1 MTSIIM
7 RILSILPIVTAGI
20 CTIILLG
27 SLIGINVP
35 EQEQKVPLIPC
46 GIPGF
51 ETCPVGMAE
60 ENLSI
65 PGGMIF
71 LDLDATVGWERGD
84 VAWVGIVDAKWA
96 EEGECPPDDNG
107 LTDCESN
114 DFEYLAGGPDSE
126 NSFSYTLKP
135 GDTRF
140 VTGGKEGSLDLSS
153 QQVTVIIEVSL
164 ALWVEILLLIAIL
177 GLAGSALDM
186 NFPIV
191 SNFFK
196 REKKE

>member
-20 CTIILLG
+20 CTIMLLG

-96 EEGECPPDDNG
+96 
-107 LTDCESN
+107 
-114 DFEYLAGGPDSE
+114 
-126 NSFSYTLKP
+126 
-135 GDTRF
+135 R
-140 VTGGKEGSLDLSS
+140 
-153 QQVTVIIEVSL
+153 
-164 ALWVEILLLIAIL
+164 
-177 GLAGSALDM
+177 
-186 NFPIV
+186 IV
-191 SNFFK
+191 QK
-196 REKKE
+196 Y

>member
-1 MTSIIM
+1 MTSIVM
-7 RILSILPIVTAGI
+7 RILSILPIFTAGL
-20 CTIILLG
+20 CAIILLG
-27 SLIGINVP
+27 SLIGIPVP
-35 EQEQKVPLIPC
+35 EQQQKVPLIPC

-60 ENLSI
+60 DNLSI
-65 PGGMIF
+65 PWGMVL
-71 LDLDATVGWERGD
+71 LDLDADVQWERGD

-96 EEGECPPDDNG
+96 EEGQCPPDDNG

-126 NSFSYTLKP
+126 DSFQHSLSP
-135 GDTRF
+135 GDSRF

-153 QQVTVIIEVSL
+153 QNVTVLITISL
-164 ALWVEILLLIAIL
+164 SIWVEILLLLAIVGL
-177 GLAGSALDM
+177 GASALDM

-191 SNFFK
+191 SNLFK
-196 REKKE
+196 REKGE